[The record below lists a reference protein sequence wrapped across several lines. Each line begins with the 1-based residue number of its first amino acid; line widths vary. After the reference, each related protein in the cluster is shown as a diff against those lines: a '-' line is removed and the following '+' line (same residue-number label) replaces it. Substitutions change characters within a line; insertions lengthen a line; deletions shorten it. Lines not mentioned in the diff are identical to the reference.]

1 MTLDCLLRP
10 VRLLVLA
17 TLGLVFWVRVPDAQ
31 AARPGEIVLGT
42 ILPSGTEQYRL
53 LQELGQRWRKESD
66 GKVKLILHPDGRL
79 GGEADMVKKIG
90 IGQINAGM
98 FSVVG
103 LSEISPEVAGLQLMP
118 LTFQTWDE
126 VDYVREK
133 LRPILEQKLR
143 ARGFTALCWADA
155 GWVRFFSSA
164 PAVTP
169 DDYRATKLF
178 AWAGDEVQIAMMK
191 SVGFRP
197 IALETT
203 DLLVGLQTK
212 MINAAPLPPMVALA
226 GQVHGPAPYMLDL
239 KWCPIVGAAVVR
251 TDVWE
256 KIPEP
261 LRGKLAAAAEET
273 AKKLRARG
281 RLEDEEAVRA
291 MQKHG
296 LKVTPFPATATA
308 DWQQLKDQVYPKVR
322 GAIVPEEIFDAVE
335 GHLRDFRAAPAT
347 VAPAR

>member
-1 MTLDCLLRP
+1 MMTFDRFFRSGSLLLLSCLVLTWVTAVTP
-10 VRLLVLA
+10 VR
-17 TLGLVFWVRVPDAQ
+17 
-31 AARPGEIVLGT
+31 AAKPGEIVMGT

-53 LQELGQRWRKESD
+53 LQELGQRWRKESE
-66 GKVKLILHPDGRL
+66 GKVRLILHPDGRL
-79 GGEADMVKKIG
+79 GGETDMVKKIG
-90 IGQINAGM
+90 IGQINAGV

-118 LTFQTWDE
+118 LTFQTWGE

-133 LRPILEQKLR
+133 LRPVLEKKLR
-143 ARGFTALCWADA
+143 AHGFYALCWADA
-155 GWVRFFSSA
+155 GWVRFFSAA

-197 IALETT
+197 VALETT

-212 MINAAPLPPMVALA
+212 LINAAPLPPMVALA

-251 TDVWE
+251 ADVWE
-256 KIPEP
+256 KIPEE
-261 LRGKLAAAAEET
+261 LRTRLAAAAEDT
-273 AKKLRARG
+273 GRKLRARG
-281 RLEDEEAVRA
+281 RLEDEEAIRA

-296 LKVTPFPATATA
+296 LKVTPFPAAATA
-308 DWQQLKDQVYPKVR
+308 DWQGLKDQVYPKVR
-322 GAIVPEEIFDAVE
+322 GAIVPDEIFDAVE
-335 GHLRDFRAAPAT
+335 GHLRDFRATQPAPG
-347 VAPAR
+347 R

>member
-1 MTLDCLLRP
+1 MMMFAPLLHPGRCAL
-10 VRLLVLA
+10 VCWLVLV
-17 TLGLVFWVRVPDAQ
+17 LGPAGFVAR
-31 AARPGEIVLGT
+31 AAKPGEIVMGT

-53 LQELGQRWRKESD
+53 LQELGQRWRKESE
-66 GKVKLILHPDGRL
+66 GKVRLILHPDGRL
-79 GGEADMVKKIG
+79 GGETDMVKKIG
-90 IGQINAGM
+90 IGQINAGV

-118 LTFQTWDE
+118 LTFQTWAE

-133 LRPILEQKLR
+133 LRPVLEKKLR
-143 ARGFTALCWADA
+143 AHGFYALCWADA
-155 GWVRFFSSA
+155 GWVRFFSAA

-197 IALETT
+197 VALETT

-212 MINAAPLPPMVALA
+212 LINAAPLPPMVALA

-251 TDVWE
+251 ADVWE
-256 KIPEP
+256 KIPEE
-261 LRGKLAAAAEET
+261 LRSRLAAAAEET
-273 AKKLRARG
+273 GRKLRARG
-281 RLEDEEAVRA
+281 RLEDEEAIRA

-308 DWQQLKDQVYPKVR
+308 DWQGLKDQVYPKVR
-322 GAIVPEEIFDAVE
+322 GAIVPDEIFDAVE
-335 GHLRDFRAAPAT
+335 GHLRDFRATQPE
-347 VAPAR
+347 PAR